1 MTRIRTYIPILTLLL
16 FGVLLMNPFN
26 HLYANSD
33 ESFPTVISYASM
45 TEQERTEAG
54 FVAAI
59 DTRKLSGEKSWS
71 YSLKEA
77 GDYQLGTA
85 WVEALSEGKVEVV
98 ISINGKAVKTVTAL
112 RDKSK
117 TPGLSAR
124 GFGLFRMESR
134 FEGLSADTRIDIR
147 AVPTGKVS
155 YRLAFHLL
163 CTTPTFIGLKV
174 LKVSDFGAKGD
185 GVHDD
190 MSAIH
195 KAVAAAKAAG
205 GAIIRFEKEKT
216 YRVVGRDDLEYEAV
230 FDLVGAANIK
240 IEGQGSTLVLKVP
253 DGMANVRQSRNI
265 QIDGFLID
273 YDPLP
278 YYQGKI
284 TNIDVENMTIDIVVP
299 KRYPVPLTG
308 KSESKAPFFGRSFIP
323 DRPGSRSG
331 SGENIYIESVTALKD
346 NRHLRL
352 QVPKY
357 AKGSDTPNAANKTR
371 VINAKKRGA
380 TEFVVPHMKY
390 GHLKG
395 YTSIMQSSRVTFS
408 NIRYYLVPYFW
419 MKVKGNTGPV
429 SFQNVDL
436 KMKSPETELYA
447 SWRDGFHI
455 KNGRFGTLIDSC
467 DMDGAAQYDDTF
479 AIYTRIHN
487 VAAIDTKNR
496 KLSLDAA
503 FRDHKDLHTWLKG
516 DWVSIWNKQ
525 QTTLRGMAR
534 VVEVENVPES
544 QKRFYLSLEQLPS
557 RIQRGDVVINDEVLN
572 RGTLIRNCSTS
583 STGTEYA
590 SNRFRASG
598 ITYENNRFEDFN
610 FYFEFNPF
618 WGTPRARDV
627 LVKGCYI
634 GGGESSV
641 QLHWPIGMVFE
652 KCRFDRLTFT
662 GVRNAEDIVLRDA
675 EWLNTSK
682 IIHAGTGSTLYL
694 EGDIWLN
701 GKRVNPQGSEIKK
714 RISIAKGAAVH
725 LPGASILGRATT
737 ANKPVVKQPTI
748 KDKITG
754 GVIVTIG
761 DPGYKETGTWADSG
775 LPGYQGGK
783 SRFSNKGGSAV
794 FTPPI
799 KKAGTYIVYNYR
811 VAHPSNDARQGIVI
825 NHSGVSK
832 PLVVD
837 MRTAPSG
844 WVELGSYSFKGNGH
858 ETVVIKPGS
867 GISPARCSAV
877 MFVLATTERRD
888 NRKLKQTHKESR

>member
-1 MTRIRTYIPILTLLL
+1 MYKVANAQRVILFSGLYFLLL
-16 FGVLLMNPFN
+16 GNLFASSGSQDKNLPV
-26 HLYANSD
+26 A
-33 ESFPTVISYASM
+33 ISYETM
-45 TEQERTEAG
+45 TESERVEAGLVAAVDSGKLTEA
-54 FVAAI
+54 
-59 DTRKLSGEKSWS
+59 KSWS
-71 YSLKEA
+71 YTLKQG

-85 WVEALSEGKVEVV
+85 WVEVLSAGEVEIVMTL
-98 ISINGKAVKTVTAL
+98 NGKAVKTVTASN
-112 RDKSK
+112 DPSK
-117 TPGLSAR
+117 VKGRTSDDF
-124 GFGLFRMESR
+124 GFFRLESR
-134 FEGLSADTRIDIR
+134 FEELAPGSRIEIK
-147 AVPTGKVS
+147 AVPSGDVA
-155 YRLAFHLL
+155 YRLAFHLVS
-163 CTTPTFIGLKV
+163 TTPDFTGLKV
-174 LKVSDFGAKGD
+174 LNVADFGAVGD
-185 GVHDD
+185 GLTDD
-190 MSAIH
+190 MAAIH

-205 GAIIRFEKEKT
+205 GAIVRFEKKKT

-240 IEGQGSTLVLKVP
+240 IEGQGSTLVLKAP
-253 DGMANVRQSRNI
+253 DGMANIRQSRNI
-265 QIDGFLID
+265 QIDGLLVD

-299 KRYPVPLTG
+299 ERYPVPLTG
-308 KSESKAPFFGRSFIP
+308 KTESKAAFFGRSFIP

-346 NRHLRL
+346 GRHLRL
-352 QVPKY
+352 QVPKF
-357 AKGSDTPNAANKTR
+357 AKGSDTPNAANKSR
-371 VINAKKRGA
+371 VLNAKKRGA

-395 YTSIMQSSRVTFS
+395 YTSILQSSRVTFS

-436 KMKSPETELYA
+436 KMKHPETELYA

-516 DWVSIWNKQ
+516 DWVSIWNKD

-534 VVEVENVPES
+534 VVEAENVPES
-544 QKRFYLSLEQLPS
+544 QKRFYLSLEHLPS
-557 RIQRGDVVINDEVLN
+557 SIRPGDVVINDEVLN

-610 FYFEFNPF
+610 FYVEFNPF

-634 GGGESSV
+634 GGGESAV

-652 KCRFDRLTFT
+652 KCRFDKLTFT

-675 EWLNTSK
+675 EWLNAGRL
-682 IIHAGTGSTLYL
+682 IHAGAGSTLYL
-694 EGDIWLN
+694 EGDIRLN
-701 GKRVNPQGSEIKK
+701 GKTVNPQGSDIKR

-725 LPGASILGRATT
+725 LPGDSVLGRATT
-737 ANKPVVKQPTI
+737 ASKPAVK
-748 KDKITG
+748 
-754 GVIVTIG
+754 
-761 DPGYKETGTWADSG
+761 
-775 LPGYQGGK
+775 
-783 SRFSNKGGSAV
+783 R
-794 FTPPI
+794 PPI
-799 KKAGTYIVYNYR
+799 K
-811 VAHPSNDARQGIVI
+811 
-825 NHSGVSK
+825 
-832 PLVVD
+832 
-837 MRTAPSG
+837 
-844 WVELGSYSFKGNGH
+844 
-858 ETVVIKPGS
+858 
-867 GISPARCSAV
+867 
-877 MFVLATTERRD
+877 
-888 NRKLKQTHKESR
+888 

>member
-1 MTRIRTYIPILTLLL
+1 MNKVKHNNKITKQGPLFQMALL
-16 FGVLLMNPFN
+16 FGILLFQPSCNLF
-26 HLYANSD
+26 ANSD
-33 ESFPTVISYASM
+33 ESFPTVISYGSM
-45 TEQERTEAG
+45 TDQERTEAG
-54 FVAAI
+54 FVAAV
-59 DTRKLSGEKSWS
+59 DTGKLSGEKSWS
-71 YSLKEA
+71 YTLKEA

-85 WVEALSEGKVEVV
+85 WIEALSEGKVEVV
-98 ISINGKAVKTVTAL
+98 ISINGKVVKTVTASK
-112 RDKSK
+112 DSSK
-117 TPGLSAR
+117 TPGRSER
-124 GFGLFRMESR
+124 DFGLFRLESR
-134 FEGLSADTRIDIR
+134 FEELAADTRIDIK
-147 AVPTGKVS
+147 AVPTGEVS

-163 CTTPTFIGLKV
+163 CTTPTFTGRKV
-174 LKVSDFGAKGD
+174 IKVSDFGAKGD

-205 GAIIRFEKEKT
+205 GAIVRFEKKKT

-240 IEGQGSTLVLKVP
+240 IEGQGSTLVLKAP
-253 DGMANVRQSRNI
+253 DGMANIRQSRNI
-265 QIDGFLID
+265 QIDGLLVD

-299 KRYPVPLTG
+299 ERYPFPLTG
-308 KSESKAPFFGRSFIP
+308 KSESKAAFFGRSFIP

-346 NRHLRL
+346 GRHLRL
-352 QVPKY
+352 QVPKF
-357 AKGSDTPNAANKTR
+357 AKGSDTPNAANKSR
-371 VINAKKRGA
+371 VLNAKKRGA

-395 YTSIMQSSRVTFS
+395 YTSILQSSRVTFS

-436 KMKSPETELYA
+436 KMKHPETELYA

-516 DWVSIWNKQ
+516 DWVSIWNKN

-534 VVEVENVPES
+534 VVEAENVPES
-544 QKRFYLSLEQLPS
+544 QKRFYLSLEHLPS
-557 RIQRGDVVINDEVLN
+557 SIRPGDVVINDEVLN

-610 FYFEFNPF
+610 FYVEFNPF

-634 GGGESSV
+634 GGGESAV

-652 KCRFDRLTFT
+652 KCRFDRVTFT

-675 EWLNTSK
+675 EWLNAGRL
-682 IIHAGTGSTLYL
+682 IHAGAGSTLYL
-694 EGDIWLN
+694 EGDIRLN
-701 GKRVNPQGSEIKK
+701 GKTVNPQGSDIKR

-725 LPGASILGRATT
+725 LPGDSVLGRATT
-737 ANKPVVKQPTI
+737 ASKPAVK
-748 KDKITG
+748 
-754 GVIVTIG
+754 
-761 DPGYKETGTWADSG
+761 
-775 LPGYQGGK
+775 
-783 SRFSNKGGSAV
+783 R
-794 FTPPI
+794 PPI
-799 KKAGTYIVYNYR
+799 K
-811 VAHPSNDARQGIVI
+811 
-825 NHSGVSK
+825 
-832 PLVVD
+832 
-837 MRTAPSG
+837 
-844 WVELGSYSFKGNGH
+844 
-858 ETVVIKPGS
+858 
-867 GISPARCSAV
+867 
-877 MFVLATTERRD
+877 
-888 NRKLKQTHKESR
+888 